1 MSLSIKTIYIQ
12 SVVKRFKY
20 YKELADKTF
29 EQLEEKD
36 FNFQPD
42 SESNSIGVI
51 IRHMSGNMISR
62 WTNFLTEDG
71 EKSWRKRDDEFAV
84 QYFTKQQLFEE
95 WENGW
100 KVMLDVLERLT
111 EDDLVK
117 TIYIRHE
124 PHIVIDAINRQL
136 SHYPYH
142 VGQIVYIG
150 KMIKRA
156 SWKSL
161 SIEKGKSLNFNEVMK
176 QSIING

>member
-1 MSLSIKTIYIQ
+1 MSTSAETIYIQ
-12 SVVKRFKY
+12 SAVKRFKY

-29 EQLEEKD
+29 VQLEEKD

-42 SESNSIGVI
+42 SESNSIAVI

-84 QYFTKQQLFEE
+84 HSFTKQQLLEE
-95 WENGW
+95 WEKGW
-100 KVMLDVLERLT
+100 KVMLDVLEHLT

-161 SIEKGKSLNFNEVMK
+161 SIEKGKSADFNERKK
-176 QSIING
+176 QSNING